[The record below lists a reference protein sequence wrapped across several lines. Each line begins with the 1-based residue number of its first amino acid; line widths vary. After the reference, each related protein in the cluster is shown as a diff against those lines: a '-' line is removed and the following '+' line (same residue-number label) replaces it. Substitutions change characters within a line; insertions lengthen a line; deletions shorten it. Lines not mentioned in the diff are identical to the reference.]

1 MVVRFR
7 KPAIKF
13 LRKANPED
21 VARIQSA
28 IKELVNTIEETKSI
42 PFDRLDIKK
51 MKGQW
56 QGFYRLR
63 LGNIRV
69 VTIKWLLVET

>member
-28 IKELVNTIEETKSI
+28 IKELVNTLEETKSI

-69 VTIKWLLVET
+69 VTIKWF